1 MEGKVWRRPLTE
13 VQKFEANEYVAACG
27 DSGTTYF
34 FECNAGGGT
43 PGSVYQETNG
53 IDGLQTRG
61 GWGYRA
67 DRELTMWPLS
77 HYYACNEKHEAES
90 TDDFLN
96 GYYLPSDNSK
106 NAQQVIIWRGDH
118 GDDIH
123 CTTKLNQDS
132 WETAKS

>member
-1 MEGKVWRRPLTE
+1 MMESEL
-13 VQKFEANEYVAACG
+13 FAANEYCSTCG
-27 DSGTTYF
+27 DSGINYL

-53 IDGLQTRG
+53 REGLQTRG

-67 DRELTMWPLS
+67 DKELTDWDWS
-77 HYYACNEKHEAES
+77 HYYACNEKHTASS

-96 GYYLPSDNSK
+96 GYYLPNNNSR
-106 NAQQVIIWRGDH
+106 NAKQVIIWRGQN

-123 CTTKLNQDS
+123 CTTKLNKDE
-132 WETAKS
+132 WEVQRS